1 MDIVG
6 KEVAEGLNEPDSIEA
21 FEQLNEDE
29 EIDVQAVPVSQL
41 SRKRSN
47 SVNLFIWSILT
58 YILL

>member
-29 EIDVQAVPVSQL
+29 EIDVQTVPVSQL